1 MSKSHAGAISCQGHI
16 LVSKIVSILICPVL
30 QRPPC
35 SIPLLQSWPVSQST
49 SPRPPATPQPFL
61 TISTSR
67 PTAQEPYTDQCILAE
82 QPMIDSERRLYC
94 FSNSTR
100 YPEPGKKMHSEI
112 RPCHLVM
119 NCMDQTPQQNRGWFD
134 WEINTID
141 HIDFIVLIYFI
152 Y

>member
-35 SIPLLQSWPVSQST
+35 SIPLLQGWPVSQST
-49 SPRPPATPQPFL
+49 SPRPPATLNNINKQAHGSGALHWSMHP
-61 TISTSR
+61 I
-67 PTAQEPYTDQCILAE
+67 Y
-82 QPMIDSERRLYC
+82 SESRLYC

-100 YPEPGKKMHSEI
+100 YPEPEKKKMHSEI

-119 NCMDQTPQQNRGWFD
+119 NCMDQTPQQNRGWFYKGNKHNRSFRFFLYTKMSRA
-134 WEINTID
+134 ISM
-141 HIDFIVLIYFI
+141 LL
-152 Y
+152 